1 MIELDFK
8 KLDGLVPAI
17 AQDYRTGEVLMVG
30 FMNKEAWAQTL
41 STGRATYFS
50 RSRNQLWLK
59 RRILRTFSDHP

>member
-30 FMNKEAWAQTL
+30 FMNQEAWKQTL
-41 STGRATYFS
+41 STGRATCFS
-50 RSRNQLWLK
+50 RAPATNSG
-59 RRILRTFSDHP
+59 